1 MSSRNTKNLLSSFS
15 SYSSS
20 SLKTMHSD
28 AISAILITTDG
39 RFLRCNQ
46 ATQRSSRRCPEEG
59 RSGDFWKLVTGLLKS
74 EKLNVYKT
82 QTFFQEA
89 YTKLDESKKAQVD
102 LATLNIADLLR
113 HIADFYLSK
122 KTPDES
128 PQLMTMI
135 DQLLQM
141 KKRVE

>member
-59 RSGDFWKLVTGLLKS
+59 RSGDFWK
-74 EKLNVYKT
+74 
-82 QTFFQEA
+82 
-89 YTKLDESKKAQVD
+89 DESRALRILEARHGFTQERKAECVQN
-102 LATLNIADLLR
+102 ANLLSR
-113 HIADFYLSK
+113 GVH
-122 KTPDES
+122 E
-128 PQLMTMI
+128 
-135 DQLLQM
+135 
-141 KKRVE
+141 

>member
-1 MSSRNTKNLLSSFS
+1 MADFS
-15 SYSSS
+15 AAIRQHKD
-20 SLKTMHSD
+20 LPEDAQKKAGQ
-28 AISAILITTDG
+28 AISG
-39 RFLRCNQ
+39 KMNPEHYEFL
-46 ATQRSSRRCPEEG
+46 
-59 RSGDFWKLVTGLLKS
+59 KLVTGLLKS

-89 YTKLDESKKAQVD
+89 YAKLDESKKAQVD